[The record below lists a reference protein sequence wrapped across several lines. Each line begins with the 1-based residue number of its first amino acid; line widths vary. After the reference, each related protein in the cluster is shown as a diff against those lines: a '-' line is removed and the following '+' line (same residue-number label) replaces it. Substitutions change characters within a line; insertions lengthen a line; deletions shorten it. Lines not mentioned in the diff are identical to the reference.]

1 MKQEDFEKLTI
12 EERLKRAGPEIEA
25 AAREAVKENPAL
37 TLEKV
42 LSMVGQ

>member
-12 EERLKRAGPEIEA
+12 EERLKRAGPKTEA
-25 AAREAVKENPAL
+25 ALREAVKENPKL
-37 TLEKV
+37 TLEEV